1 MIPAEED
8 LNAAMFEGTT
18 RRRHES
24 GFTLLELLVVVVI
37 IGIIAQIAVAAYADQ
52 IDRARVV
59 AVATDLRTFE
69 TGFLLY
75 QTDTGT
81 FPADSHLDAPYHL
94 PPGSDMERYLPV
106 QRWVPTSPLG
116 GNYNWEGPDYYPYAG
131 ISVFAP
137 TAEASLF
144 AMLDASIDDGNLG
157 EGRFRITPNGRY
169 TWIIDE

>member
-1 MIPAEED
+1 MIPAEEN

-18 RRRHES
+18 RRRHEG

-37 IGIIAQIAVAAYADQ
+37 IGIIAVIAVGAYADQ
-52 IDRARVV
+52 IDKARVM

-69 TGFLLY
+69 AGFLVY

-81 FPADSHLDAPYHL
+81 FPTDSHLEEPYHL
-94 PPGSDMERYLPV
+94 PPGSDIERYLPV

-157 EGRFRITPNGRY
+157 QGRFRITPNGRY